1 MASGTSMVNMTRTAG
16 TVRGGGLALVVAAA
30 RPRPSLRIDL
40 PVTIIS
46 LCSVLYSRYWHAA
59 TSLCDNNRAKHAE
72 DTAKMAVGMLAP
84 VLVLST
90 GRCGSTMVS
99 DILNR
104 HPGILSVS
112 EFFSFVGPRAFVGR
126 RPSGEHMWRLYSR
139 PGRPIRRL
147 KHFGIP
153 GEFLYPLDD
162 PAARFSLD
170 DLPPILAIT
179 MPHLTAEYYD
189 LYDECGA
196 VVRAQPRQSPADHH
210 RHFFEWLAGRLG
222 RRVWVERS
230 GGSLL
235 WGSRLLGAFPDAR
248 VIHVYRDGRD
258 TALSMSR
265 HPPFRVMLA
274 IRNQLKPLGLDPMNW
289 VGSASGWVVALLDG
303 LAGALVR
310 PERLRLDR
318 VSLPDFAWFWSR
330 MIEMG
335 DDLFGHFPSDR
346 LLNVAF
352 EDVQA
357 SPESEIRRI
366 VRFISPE
373 LEDDAWLSTVS
384 SIPRK
389 TTSKFPSLGADERA
403 AVAEACRPGLERLG
417 YPIHAY

>member
-1 MASGTSMVNMTRTAG
+1 MAAG
-16 TVRGGGLALVVAAA
+16 L
-30 RPRPSLRIDL
+30 
-40 PVTIIS
+40 
-46 LCSVLYSRYWHAA
+46 
-59 TSLCDNNRAKHAE
+59 
-72 DTAKMAVGMLAP
+72 LAP

-99 DILNR
+99 EILNR

-126 RPSGEHMWRLYSR
+126 RPGGEHMWRLYSR
-139 PGRPIRRL
+139 PGRPILRL
-147 KHFGIP
+147 KDFGIP
-153 GEFLYPLDD
+153 SEFLYPLDD

-179 MPHLTAEYYD
+179 LPHLTAEYHD
-189 LYDECGA
+189 LYDECGP
-196 VVRAQPRQSPADHH
+196 VVRAQPRQGPADHH
-210 RHFFEWLAGRLG
+210 RHFFEWLAGRFD

-274 IRNQLKPLGLDPMNW
+274 IRNQLKPLGLDPMAW
-289 VGSASGWVVALLDG
+289 VGSASGRVVALLDG
-303 LAGALVR
+303 LAGMLVR

-318 VSLPDFAWFWSR
+318 VSLSDFAWFWSQ

-335 DDLFGHFPSDR
+335 NDLFGHFPSDR

-352 EDVQA
+352 EDVQS

-373 LEDDAWLSTVS
+373 LDDDAWLRTVS

-389 TTSKFPSLGADERA
+389 TTSKFPRLEADERA
-403 AVAEACRPGLERLG
+403 AVTEACRPGLERLG
-417 YPIHAY
+417 YPVHAS

>member
-1 MASGTSMVNMTRTAG
+1 MAT
-16 TVRGGGLALVVAAA
+16 GLV
-30 RPRPSLRIDL
+30 
-40 PVTIIS
+40 
-46 LCSVLYSRYWHAA
+46 
-59 TSLCDNNRAKHAE
+59 
-72 DTAKMAVGMLAP
+72 AP
-84 VLVLST
+84 VLVMST
-90 GRCGSTMVS
+90 GRCGSTMIS

-126 RPSGEHMWRLYSR
+126 CPSGEHMWRLYSR

-147 KHFGIP
+147 RHFGIP
-153 GEFLYPLDD
+153 SEFLYPLDE
-162 PAARFSLD
+162 PVARFSLD

-179 MPHLTAEYYD
+179 LPHLTTEYHD
-189 LYDECGA
+189 LYDECGP
-196 VVRAQPRQSPADHH
+196 VVRAQPRQAPAEHH

-235 WGSRLLGAFPDAR
+235 WGSRLLAAFPDAR

-265 HPPFRVMLA
+265 HAPFRVMLA
-274 IRNQLKPLGLDPMNW
+274 IRNQLKPLGLDPMTW
-289 VGSASGWVVALLDG
+289 VGSASGWFVALLDG
-303 LAGALVR
+303 LAGMLVR
-310 PERLRLDR
+310 PERLRLER
-318 VSLPDFAWFWSR
+318 VSLSDFGWFWSR

-335 DDLFGHFPSDR
+335 DDLFGHFPPDR

-352 EDVQA
+352 EDVQS

-373 LEDDAWLSTVS
+373 LEDDAWLRTVS

-389 TTSKFPSLGADERA
+389 TISRFPGLEADEQA
-403 AVAEACRPGLERLG
+403 AVTEACRPGLERLG
-417 YPIHAY
+417 YPVELP

>member
-1 MASGTSMVNMTRTAG
+1 MEGNARTA
-16 TVRGGGLALVVAAA
+16 TGL
-30 RPRPSLRIDL
+30 L
-40 PVTIIS
+40 P
-46 LCSVLYSRYWHAA
+46 
-59 TSLCDNNRAKHAE
+59 
-72 DTAKMAVGMLAP
+72 P
-84 VLVLST
+84 VLVMST

-126 RPSGEHMWRLYSR
+126 RSGGKHMWRLYSR

-153 GEFLYPLDD
+153 SEFLYPLDD
-162 PAARFSLD
+162 PLARFSLD

-179 MPHLTAEYYD
+179 LPHLTAEYHD
-189 LYDECGA
+189 LYDECGP
-196 VVRAQPRQSPADHH
+196 VVRAQPRQPPADHH
-210 RHFFEWLAGRLG
+210 RHFFEWLAGRLD

-265 HPPFRVMLA
+265 HPPFRVMLG
-274 IRNQLKPLGLDPMNW
+274 IRNQLKPLGLDPMAW
-289 VGSASGWVVALLDG
+289 VGSASGRAVALLDG
-303 LAGALVR
+303 LAGMLVR

-335 DDLFGHFPSDR
+335 DDLFGHLPPDR

-352 EDVQA
+352 EDVQS

-373 LEDDAWLSTVS
+373 LENDAWLRTVS

-389 TTSKFPSLGADERA
+389 TTSKFPRLEADVRA
-403 AVAEACRPGLERLG
+403 AVTAACRPGLERLG
-417 YPIHAY
+417 YLVHAS

>member
-1 MASGTSMVNMTRTAG
+1 MAASM
-16 TVRGGGLALVVAAA
+16 
-30 RPRPSLRIDL
+30 L
-40 PVTIIS
+40 P
-46 LCSVLYSRYWHAA
+46 
-59 TSLCDNNRAKHAE
+59 
-72 DTAKMAVGMLAP
+72 P

-99 DILNR
+99 DILSR

-126 RPSGEHMWRLYSR
+126 RSSGEQMWRLYSR
-139 PGRPIRRL
+139 PGRPVRRL
-147 KHFGIP
+147 RHFGIP

-179 MPHLTAEYYD
+179 LPHLTSEYHD
-189 LYDECGA
+189 LYDECGP
-196 VVRAQPRQSPADHH
+196 VVRAQPRQAPADHH
-210 RHFFEWLAGRLG
+210 RRFFEWLAGRFG

-235 WGSRLLGAFPDAR
+235 WGSRLLDAFPDAR

-265 HPPFRVMLA
+265 HSPFRVMLA
-274 IRNQLKPLGLDPMNW
+274 IRNQLKPFGLDPMSW
-289 VGSASGWVVALLDG
+289 VGSASGRVVALLDQ
-303 LAGALVR
+303 LAGMLVR
-310 PERLRLDR
+310 PQRLRLDR
-318 VSLPDFAWFWSR
+318 VSLSDFAWFWNR

-335 DDLFGHFPSDR
+335 DHLFGHFPSDR

-352 EDVQA
+352 EDVQT

-366 VRFISPE
+366 ARFISPE
-373 LEDDAWLSTVS
+373 LEDDAWLRTVS

-389 TTSKFPSLGADERA
+389 TTSRFRRLGAGERA
-403 AVAEACRPGLERLG
+403 AVTKACRPGLERLG
-417 YPIHAY
+417 YPVHAS

>member
-1 MASGTSMVNMTRTAG
+1 MAA
-16 TVRGGGLALVVAAA
+16 
-30 RPRPSLRIDL
+30 
-40 PVTIIS
+40 
-46 LCSVLYSRYWHAA
+46 
-59 TSLCDNNRAKHAE
+59 
-72 DTAKMAVGMLAP
+72 GMLAP

-99 DILNR
+99 DILSR

-126 RPSGEHMWRLYSR
+126 RLSGERIWRLYSR

-147 KHFGIP
+147 RHFGIP
-153 GEFLYPLDD
+153 SELLYPLDD
-162 PAARFSLD
+162 SAARFSLD

-179 MPHLTAEYYD
+179 LPHLTAEYHD
-189 LYDECGA
+189 LYDECGR
-196 VVRAQPRQSPADHH
+196 VVRAQPRQAPAEHH
-210 RHFFEWLAGRLG
+210 RRFFEWLAGRFR

-274 IRNQLKPLGLDPMNW
+274 IRNQLKPLGLDPMGW
-289 VGSASGWVVALLDG
+289 VGSASGRVVALLDE
-303 LAGALVR
+303 LAGMLVR

-318 VSLPDFAWFWSR
+318 VSLADFAWFWNQ

-335 DDLFGHFPSDR
+335 DDLFGHFPSHR

-373 LEDDAWLSTVS
+373 LVDDAWLQTVS

-389 TTSKFPSLGADERA
+389 TTSRFPRLGADERA
-403 AVAEACRPGLERLG
+403 AVTEACRPGLERLG
-417 YPIHAY
+417 YPVHAS

>member
-1 MASGTSMVNMTRTAG
+1 MAA
-16 TVRGGGLALVVAAA
+16 
-30 RPRPSLRIDL
+30 
-40 PVTIIS
+40 
-46 LCSVLYSRYWHAA
+46 
-59 TSLCDNNRAKHAE
+59 
-72 DTAKMAVGMLAP
+72 GMLAP

-99 DILNR
+99 DILSR

-126 RPSGEHMWRLYSR
+126 RLSGERIWCLYSR

-147 KHFGIP
+147 RHFGIP
-153 GEFLYPLDD
+153 SELLYPLDD
-162 PAARFSLD
+162 SAARFSLD

-179 MPHLTAEYYD
+179 LPHLTAEYHD
-189 LYDECGA
+189 LYDECGR
-196 VVRAQPRQSPADHH
+196 VVRAQPRQAPAEHH
-210 RHFFEWLAGRLG
+210 RRFFEWLAGRFR

-274 IRNQLKPLGLDPMNW
+274 IRNQLKPLGLDPMGW
-289 VGSASGWVVALLDG
+289 VGSASGRVVALLDE
-303 LAGALVR
+303 LAGMLVR

-318 VSLPDFAWFWSR
+318 VSLADFAWFWNQ

-335 DDLFGHFPSDR
+335 DDLFGHFPSHR

-352 EDVQA
+352 RGCAGVARIRDTPDRPVHLPGARGRCLAANRVVDSTEDHLQVPA
-357 SPESEIRRI
+357 PWGRRAGRRYRSVPSGPRAPRLPRPCVLGMSSTSSHPIRRH
-366 VRFISPE
+366 
-373 LEDDAWLSTVS
+373 
-384 SIPRK
+384 RK
-389 TTSKFPSLGADERA
+389 
-403 AVAEACRPGLERLG
+403 VV
-417 YPIHAY
+417 